1 MLKTKLNLAENLFD
15 WVKTMKILIVE
26 DEDVLSLVLEE
37 KFKNE
42 GYEIMIAKDGGE
54 AQPKAEK
61 FKPDI
66 ILLDLILPKK
76 GGLEV
81 LESLKSNSEL
91 KQIPVIVLSNLEG
104 DETIKKALS
113 LGAVDYFVKTQH
125 PIAEIVEKVGLFF
138 TEPKISKP
146 LANQKRPNVQ

>member
-1 MLKTKLNLAENLFD
+1 
-15 WVKTMKILIVE
+15 MKILIVE

-42 GYEIMIAKDGGE
+42 GFDVQIARDGEE
-54 AQPKAEK
+54 AQDKAEK
-61 FKPDI
+61 FKPDA

-81 LESLKSNSEL
+81 LEGFKKTDGLKL
-91 KQIPVIVLSNLEG
+91 IPVIVLSNLEG

-113 LGAVDYFVKTQH
+113 LGAEDYFVKTQH
-125 PIAEIVEKVGLFF
+125 PIAEIVEKVGELF
-138 TEPKISKP
+138 TKVKKPK
-146 LANQKRPNVQ
+146 

>member
-1 MLKTKLNLAENLFD
+1 
-15 WVKTMKILIVE
+15 MKILIVE

-42 GYEIMIAKDGGE
+42 GYEVMIAKDGQE

-61 FKPDI
+61 FKPNI

-81 LESLKSNSEL
+81 LEGLKASPEIKL
-91 KQIPVIVLSNLEG
+91 TPVIVLSNLEG
-104 DETIKKALS
+104 DETIKKALA
-113 LGAVDYFVKTQH
+113 LGAADYFVKTQH
-125 PIAEIVEKVGLFF
+125 PIAEIVEKVASFF
-138 TEPKISKP
+138 TEVKP
-146 LANQKRPNVQ
+146 AGPVANLKKAKEQK

>member
-1 MLKTKLNLAENLFD
+1 
-15 WVKTMKILIVE
+15 MKILIIE
-26 DEDVLSLVLEE
+26 DEEVLSLVLGE

-42 GYEIMIAKDGGE
+42 GYETMIASDGQE

-61 FKPDI
+61 FRPDV

-81 LESLKSNSEL
+81 LEDFKMDAEL
-91 KQIPVIVLSNLEG
+91 KIIPVIVLSNLET

-125 PIAEIVEKVGLFF
+125 PIAEIVEKVGALLN
-138 TEPKISKP
+138 K
-146 LANQKRPNVQ
+146 

>member
-1 MLKTKLNLAENLFD
+1 
-15 WVKTMKILIVE
+15 MKILIVE

-42 GYEIMIAKDGGE
+42 GYSVSIAKDGEE
-54 AQPKAEK
+54 AEPAVKK

-81 LESLKSNSEL
+81 LESIKANSEL
-91 KQIPVIVLSNLEG
+91 KLIPVIVLSNLEG
-104 DETIKKALS
+104 DETIKKALT
-113 LGAVDYFVKTQH
+113 LGATDYFVKTQH
-125 PIAEIVEKVGLFF
+125 PIAEIVEKVGAFF
-138 TEPKISKP
+138 TEPKVAKPSSNSKGK
-146 LANQKRPNVQ
+146 AVEK